1 LSLKER
7 ISTDYVK
14 AYKAKEQLEVDTL
27 RLLKAAIKNE
37 ELKANQ
43 DLTDDDLIKVI
54 STEIK
59 KRKQAIESYEQADR
73 KELADKEKQ
82 EILVL
87 EKYLPQQLSAEEL
100 EVLVKETIAEV
111 GAESAKDM
119 GRVMK
124 TLMQKVRGA
133 ADGKTVNE
141 LVRKL
146 LD

>member
-1 LSLKER
+1 MSLKER